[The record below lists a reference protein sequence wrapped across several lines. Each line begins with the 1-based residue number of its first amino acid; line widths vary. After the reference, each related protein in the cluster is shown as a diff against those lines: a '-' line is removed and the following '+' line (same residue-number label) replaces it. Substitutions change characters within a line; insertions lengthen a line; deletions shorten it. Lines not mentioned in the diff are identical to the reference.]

1 MFNTDKPIDNISSDL
16 LNRASF
22 SEQLAKA
29 ILSYTNTDNFTISLC
44 GKCKIEISPV
54 LGNLITVI
62 FCY

>member
-29 ILSYTNTDNFTISLC
+29 ILVYAANGDLERLLF
-44 GKCKIEISPV
+44 
-54 LGNLITVI
+54 LIW
-62 FCY
+62 